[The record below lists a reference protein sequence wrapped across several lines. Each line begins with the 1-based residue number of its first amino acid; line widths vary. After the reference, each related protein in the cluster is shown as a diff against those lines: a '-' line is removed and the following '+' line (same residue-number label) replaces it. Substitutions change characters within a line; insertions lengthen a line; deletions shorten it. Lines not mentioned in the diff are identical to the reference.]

1 MNPSKPASADPFFI
15 GWKPVPPAY
24 RRLLVPVVAGV
35 LLAIGAVAGLFGR
48 GQQAPTGGTWDR
60 ADRVALTGVVYAEP
74 YAMLRV
80 VADPPRT
87 VLLVSDGKAGAAEL
101 IRRYD
106 GRPVRVTG
114 TVLRGDGIRLLEL
127 EGEPE
132 AVELPKAEQA
142 RLRRPDPRPG
152 PQAVLTGEVV
162 DSKCHLGAMRPGR
175 GKGHRGCAALCLR
188 GGVPPLFVVAR
199 PNGEPMEYLMVGWAA
214 SELVPLLGQPT
225 ELLVRVEWWDD
236 LPVIRSANDSTRP

>member
-1 MNPSKPASADPFFI
+1 MNPSKPASGDPFFI

-24 RRLLVPVVAGV
+24 RRLLVPVVTGILV
-35 LLAIGAVAGLFGR
+35 GIGGIAGLLGR
-48 GQQAPTGGTWDR
+48 GQQAPAGGTWDR
-60 ADRVALTGVVYAEP
+60 ADQVTLTGVVYAEP
-74 YAMLRV
+74 YPMLRV
-80 VADPPRT
+80 AADPPMT
-87 VLLVSDGKAGAAEL
+87 VLLVSDGKAGATEL
-101 IRRYD
+101 VRRYD
-106 GRPVRVTG
+106 GRPVGVVG

-132 AVELPKAEQA
+132 AVGMSTAEQA

-152 PQAVLTGEVV
+152 PPAVLTGEVV

-199 PNGEPMEYLMVGWAA
+199 PNGEPMEYLMVGWATP
-214 SELVPLLGQPT
+214 ELVPLLGRPT

-236 LPVIRSANDSTRP
+236 VPVVRSVNDSAQP

>member
-1 MNPSKPASADPFFI
+1 MNPSNSASADPFFI

-24 RRLLVPVVAGV
+24 RRLLIPVALGLPAVLVVIAV
-35 LLAIGAVAGLFGR
+35 LLGR
-48 GQQAPTGGTWDR
+48 GQQGPPGGAWDTTN
-60 ADRVALTGVVYAEP
+60 RVVLTGIVYAEP

-80 VADPPRT
+80 AADPPRT

-114 TVLRGDGIRLLEL
+114 TVLRSDGIRLLEL

-132 AVELPKAEQA
+132 AVELSTAEQA

-162 DSKCHLGAMRPGR
+162 DSKCYLGAMRPGR

-188 GGVPPLFVVAR
+188 GGVPPLFVVAG
-199 PNGEPMEYLMVGWAA
+199 PYGEPMEYLMVGWAA
-214 SELVPLLGQPT
+214 PELVSLLGQST
-225 ELLVRVEWWDD
+225 ELAVRVEWWDD
-236 LPVIRSANDSTRP
+236 LPVIRSANAATRP